1 MNPSKT
7 WKAKF
12 LGHLKTCTGTALCV
26 AKRTSERYGIYT
38 SSVENKTTT
47 VGMLVKFMLNT
58 NSIIGECTALN
69 KFQLHICSG

>member
-1 MNPSKT
+1 MAVINPQERKL
-7 WKAKF
+7 AKLSAVAF
-12 LGHLKTCTGTALCV
+12 ILPLLKT
-26 AKRTSERYGIYT
+26 K
-38 SSVENKTTT
+38 T